1 MSDTKIQDD
10 LNNIPLAD
18 DDPQVVIQDEGE
30 NGDHSNNSEVMNRQR
45 SLDSLPSSFTN
56 GSSSPGP
63 NSNCLFTHITPFKCS
78 HTITFPSIY
87 RFRS

>member
-1 MSDTKIQDD
+1 MSDNKIQDD

-18 DDPQVVIQDEGE
+18 DDPQVVIQEEVE
-30 NGDHSNNSEVMNRQR
+30 NGDNSNVSEAMIRQR

-63 NSNCLFTHITPFKCS
+63 NSKSNFADFVFHSF
-78 HTITFPSIY
+78 
-87 RFRS
+87 

>member
-1 MSDTKIQDD
+1 MSDSQLQDE

-18 DDPQVVIQDEGE
+18 DDPQVLIQDD
-30 NGDHSNNSEVMNRQR
+30 GDNADNSHASEMIRQR

-63 NSNCLFTHITPFKCS
+63 NSKSAPFN
-78 HTITFPSIY
+78 
-87 RFRS
+87 